1 MNLRPAPGF
10 PTLDVAF
17 VGGGL
22 ASGLAAYRLAQRR
35 PDLEIRIFEA
45 ADAIGGNH
53 TWSFHE
59 HDLTPSERAWVKPFV
74 AHAWP
79 SYEVRFPDRRKS
91 LATGYRS
98 ASSEAFRAV
107 IEPVLGDRIETG
119 APARTVSATAIELED
134 GRVVTAGCVIDGRGH
149 VPSPHLRLGYQKFLG
164 REFELEAPHGV
175 AEPIIMDATVTQA
188 DGYRFVYV
196 LPMSPTRLLV
206 EDTYYA
212 DGPALEE
219 DRLRASIDGYL
230 ADHGWSAKRLL
241 REEHGVLPIAIDGN
255 IEAFWAQKNGVPA
268 IGLASGLFHPTTGYS
283 LPDAVRTADLIAH
296 LPDLSAQR
304 VYAALSDHS
313 VATWKARGFFRMLNR
328 LLFFAGASSK
338 RYKILQ
344 HFYRLPDPL
353 VARFYAA
360 RLSRADKLRILTG
373 KPPVPFASAIK
384 VLARHRLTGD
394 LA

>member
-1 MNLRPAPGF
+1 MRAPSPLGA
-10 PTLDVAF
+10 PPLDVVF

-22 ASGLAAYRLAQRR
+22 ACGLAAYRLARQR
-35 PDLEIRIFEA
+35 PDLEIRVFEA

-59 HDLTPSERAWVKPFV
+59 HDLTPAENAWLKPFV

-98 ASSEAFRAV
+98 VSSEAFRAV
-107 IEPVLGDRIETG
+107 VEPVLGDRIETG
-119 APARTVSATAIELED
+119 VGARTVSSGVIELDD
-134 GRVVTAGCVIDGRGH
+134 GRTIAAACVIDGRGH
-149 VPSPHLRLGYQKFLG
+149 APSPHLRLGYQKFLG
-164 REFELEAPHGV
+164 REFELEAPHGL
-175 AEPIIMDATVTQA
+175 AQPIIMDATVTQA

-196 LPMSPTRLLV
+196 LPMTPTRLLV

-219 DRLRASIDGYL
+219 GRLRVSIDSYL
-230 ADHGWSAKRLL
+230 ADHGWTAARLL
-241 REEHGVLPIAIDGN
+241 REEHGVLPIAIDGD
-255 IEAFWAQKNGVPA
+255 IEAFWAAKEGVPA
-268 IGLASGLFHPTTGYS
+268 IGLAAGLFHPTTGYS
-283 LPDAVRTADLIAH
+283 LPDAVRTADLIAR
-296 LPDLSAQR
+296 LPDLSAQS
-304 VYAALSDHS
+304 VYAALRDHS

-338 RYKILQ
+338 RYTILQ

-373 KPPVPFASAIK
+373 KPPVPFANALK
-384 VLARHRLTGD
+384 VLARHRLTGE

>member
-1 MNLRPAPGF
+1 MSADSSAAPG
-10 PTLDVAF
+10 PLDVAF

-35 PDLEIRIFEA
+35 PDLAIGVFEA

-59 HDLTPSERAWVKPFV
+59 HDLTPDEHAWLEPFV
-74 AHAWP
+74 VHAWP

-98 ASSEAFRAV
+98 VSSEMFRAV

-119 APARTVSATAIELED
+119 VPVKAVSATTIELQD
-134 GRVVTAGCVIDGRGH
+134 GRSISAGCVIDGRGH
-149 VPSPHLRLGYQKFLG
+149 RPSQHLRLGYQKFLG
-164 REFELEAPHGV
+164 REFELEADHGITH
-175 AEPIIMDATVTQA
+175 PIIMDATVPQA

-196 LPMSPTRLLV
+196 LPLTATRLLV

-219 DRLRASIDGYL
+219 ERLRTSIDGYL
-230 ADHGWSAKRLL
+230 AAHGWTAKRLL
-241 REEHGVLPIAIDGN
+241 REEHGVLPIAIDGD
-255 IEAFWAQKNGVPA
+255 IAAFWAEKHGVPA

-296 LPDLSAQR
+296 LPDLSAPS
-304 VYAALSDHS
+304 VYAALRDHS

-360 RLSRADKLRILTG
+360 KLSRSDKLRILTG
-373 KPPVPFASAIK
+373 KPPVPFANAIK